1 MSVLD
6 KILNKNQNAV
16 LNNSPELNL
25 SDELDKVAHELTSSL
40 DFESE
45 PREQD
50 LIAMSF
56 VLCDHIMRELPND
69 R

>member
-45 PREQD
+45 PREKG
-50 LIAMSF
+50 IRAMSF
-56 VLCDHIMRELPND
+56 VLYDQIMRELPND